1 MENNNKTN
9 SINTTLPYRISM
21 IRYDNNLNYQEF
33 GAKLKVSG
41 QIVKYWEDGVRNPT
55 DKNLANISNTF
66 NVDYIWL
73 KFGTGKMK
81 NSLDGQFLIV
91 KKSKLNE
98 LLTLFNQYTNNTFL
112 LDKKVNKLISDILSI
127 SDVMNSFTDE
137 WFWCTAY

>member
-9 SINTTLPYRISM
+9 AVGTTLGYRISM

-41 QIVKYWEDGVRNPT
+41 QIVKYWEDGVRTPS
-55 DKNLANISNTF
+55 DKNLTNLANTF

-73 KFGTGKMK
+73 KFGKGEMR
-81 NSLDGQFLIV
+81 NSLNGKFLII

-112 LDKKVNKLISDILSI
+112 LDKKVNKLISEILSM
-127 SDVMNSFTDE
+127 SDIMTSSTDN
-137 WFWCTAY
+137 

>member
-1 MENNNKTN
+1 MESNNKTN
-9 SINTTLPYRISM
+9 SIITTLPYRISM

-81 NSLDGQFLIV
+81 NSLDGQFLTV

-137 WFWCTAY
+137 

>member
-9 SINTTLPYRISM
+9 AVGTTLGYRISM

-41 QIVKYWEDGVRNPT
+41 QIVKYWEDGVRTPS
-55 DKNLANISNTF
+55 DKNLTNIANTF

-73 KFGTGKMK
+73 KFGKGEMRNSFDGK
-81 NSLDGQFLIV
+81 FLII

-112 LDKKVNKLISDILSI
+112 LDKKVNKLVSEILSMSDIMTS
-127 SDVMNSFTDE
+127 STDN
-137 WFWCTAY
+137 

>member
-1 MENNNKTN
+1 M
-9 SINTTLPYRISM
+9 
-21 IRYDNNLNYQEF
+21 NYQEF

-137 WFWCTAY
+137 

>member
-137 WFWCTAY
+137 

>member
-9 SINTTLPYRISM
+9 TINTTLPYRISM

-112 LDKKVNKLISDILSI
+112 LDKKVNKLISDILSM
-127 SDVMNSFTDE
+127 SDMLNSE
-137 WFWCTAY
+137 NNKQ